1 MRRMTN
7 WMLLALLLTGSLL
20 AAACDGQTNRVEID
34 GSSTVFPITEA
45 VADEFQNEHDAR
57 VTIGVSG
64 TGGGFKKFC
73 RGETAINDAS
83 RPIKPIEIERCNKND
98 IDFIEIPVAYDGIS
112 VVTHSENDWA
122 DTVSVS
128 ELKKIW
134 EPDAQNSID
143 KWSQVRDDWPDEE
156 LHLYGAGTDSGTYD
170 YFTHAIVGEEGAS
183 RGDFTSS
190 EDDNVL
196 VKGVSSDEMSLGF
209 FGFAYYKEND
219 DKLQALAIREGE
231 SGEGVLPSHKTIAN
245 GEYQPLS
252 RPLFIYVKA
261 SAADDSNIQEFVNY
275 YLTKGGPLVEDVG
288 YVALPDRTYEKAL
301 KRFEN
306 RTTGS
311 MFGGEGAKVGVS
323 VESLLDETSGG
334 SK

>member
-1 MRRMTN
+1 MKSK
-7 WMLLALLLTGSLL
+7 WMWIAVAAGLTLSM
-20 AAACDGQTNRVEID
+20 AACDKRSSANRVEID

-45 VADEFQNEHDAR
+45 VADEFQNNHDAR

-83 RPIKPIEIERCNKND
+83 RPIKPVEVERCKKND
-98 IDFIEIPVAYDGIS
+98 IEFIEIPVAYDGIT
-112 VVTHSENDWA
+112 VVTHSDNDWV
-122 DTVSVS
+122 DTISVS
-128 ELKKIW
+128 ELKKMW
-134 EPDAQNSID
+134 KPDAQGKVN
-143 KWSQVRDDWPDEE
+143 KWNQVRDDWPDKE
-156 LHLYGAGTDSGTYD
+156 LHLFGPGVDSGTYD

-196 VKGVSSDEMSLGF
+196 VKGVSTDELSLGF
-209 FGFAYYKEND
+209 FGFAYYKENK
-219 DKLQALAIREGE
+219 DKLKALAVRNGD
-231 SGEGVLPSHKTIAN
+231 SGEGVLPTKENIAD
-245 GEYQPLS
+245 GSYQPLS
-252 RPLFIYVKA
+252 RPLFIYVKEK
-261 SAADDSNIQEFVNY
+261 AAERSKVQKFVNF
-275 YLTKGGPLVEDVG
+275 YLTDGGPLIEDVG
-288 YVALPDRTYEKAL
+288 YVGLPESALEKAK

-323 VESLLDETSGG
+323 VEKLLDDNSGG
-334 SK
+334 SE